1 MASALAFSGV
11 IFEGSMT
18 EEEILNVIKKILP
31 APNPVGDNK
40 IRISTI
46 DLFCMISWLIYN
58 QPAFLQDEDN
68 GQAMIKRIIEEVTNI
83 FMSSFD
89 NEPKKI
95 LIDLQACIQLLPEAY
110 SFCMFEVVVVPFT
123 ETIHEDYY
131 IEAIASLK
139 LYLNSYKKEI
149 YTNNFIANLCNT
161 LNFLALPSF
170 HNIKVDGTKL
180 LQDFVPDLFLPT
192 VAFDRKLSERII
204 LIYSIMQ
211 PVPRKIKKNASEY
224 AASKIYLQQF
234 KDRMTVAYM
243 HDVEHQRKVK
253 EHQLDDLLASMNE
266 AESREAIIRKTQ
278 QHQEAAE
285 FAVRQREE
293 AQRQREMDE
302 LRREEEEQSRAQALR
317 DQATERTLLCKHWE
331 NIPALIQYWQTLG
344 ELDDIPTRQQLN
356 AIHKQLRKTFHPDKV
371 QDEGKKAQR
380 DLDFKQIEID
390 FSILLAYTNCI
401 TTRTK

>member
-18 EEEILNVIKKILP
+18 EQEILNLIKKILP
-31 APNPVGDNK
+31 APNPAGDNK
-40 IRISTI
+40 IRISSV
-46 DLFCMISWLIYN
+46 DLFCVISWLIYN

-68 GQAMIKRIIEEVTNI
+68 GQARIKLIIDEVTNI
-83 FMSSFD
+83 FMSSFN

-95 LIDLQACIQLLPEAY
+95 LADFQVCIQLLPEIY
-110 SFCMFEVVVVPFT
+110 SFCMLDVVVVPFT
-123 ETIHEDYY
+123 ETTHEDYY

-192 VAFDRKLSERII
+192 VAFDRKLSERLI

-234 KDRMTVAYM
+234 KDRMAMAYM

-266 AESREAIIRKTQ
+266 AESSEAIIRKTL
-278 QHQEAAE
+278 QHQEDAE
-285 FAVRQREE
+285 FVIRQREE
-293 AQRQREMDE
+293 KQRQRERDE
-302 LRREEEEQSRAQALR
+302 LRREEEELRRAQAQR
-317 DQATERTLLCKHWE
+317 DQATERTLLCKHWKS
-331 NIPALIQYWQTLG
+331 IPALIQHWQTLG
-344 ELDDIPTRQQLN
+344 ELDDIPTHQQLN
-356 AIHKQLRKTFHPDKV
+356 AIHRQLRKTYHPDRV
-371 QDEGKKAQR
+371 QDERTKAQR
-380 DLDFKQIEID
+380 DSDFKQIEID
-390 FSILLAYTNCI
+390 FSILLAYINYI
-401 TTRTK
+401 ATRTK

>member
-31 APNPVGDNK
+31 APNPDGDNK
-40 IRISTI
+40 IRISTV
-46 DLFCMISWLIYN
+46 DLFCVISWLIYN

-68 GQAMIKRIIEEVTNI
+68 GQARIKLIIEEITNI
-83 FMSSFD
+83 FMSSFN

-95 LIDLQACIQLLPEAY
+95 LIDLQACIQLLPEVY
-110 SFCMFEVVVVPFT
+110 SFCIFDVVVVPFT

-139 LYLNSYKKEI
+139 LFLNSYKKEI
-149 YTNNFIANLCNT
+149 YTTNFIANLCNT

-192 VAFDRKLSERII
+192 VAFDRKLSERLI
-204 LIYSIMQ
+204 LIYSIIQ

-234 KDRMTVAYM
+234 KDRMSVAYS
-243 HDVEHQRKVK
+243 HDVEHKRKVK
-253 EHQLDDLLASMNE
+253 EHQINDFLASMNE
-266 AESREAIIRKTQ
+266 VRKT
-278 QHQEAAE
+278 HQCQEDT
-285 FAVRQREE
+285 EE
-293 AQRQREMDE
+293 KQRQREKDE
-302 LRREEEEQSRAQALR
+302 LRREEEELSHLQEQRDKKKEIALLR
-317 DQATERTLLCKHWE
+317 EHRIR
-331 NIPALIQYWQTLG
+331 IPALIKHWQKFG
-344 ELDDIPTRQQLN
+344 ELDDIPTHQQLN
-356 AIHKQLRKTFHPDKV
+356 AIRKQLRKTYHPDRV
-371 QDEGKKAQR
+371 QDERKKAER
-380 DLDFKQIEID
+380 DFEFKQIEID
-390 FSILLAYTNCI
+390 YSILLAYTNSI
-401 TTRTK
+401 ANLTK